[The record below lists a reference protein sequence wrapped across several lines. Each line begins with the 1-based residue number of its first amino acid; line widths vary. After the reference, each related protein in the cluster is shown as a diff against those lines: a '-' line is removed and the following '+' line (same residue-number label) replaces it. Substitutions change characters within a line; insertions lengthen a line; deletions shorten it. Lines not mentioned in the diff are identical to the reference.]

1 MKFLRFP
8 IFAVILVYLSSCA
21 SNKLPPNY
29 FHSVTDT
36 TGKGTPYPELVIQK
50 DDQLS
55 IQVYSRSTKPEVSDV
70 MYNLPGGANASGAQS
85 GFLVDVNGNIE
96 YPRIGVIHAEG
107 LTKLQLAD
115 LIKKKINE
123 NDSVLTNPSVI
134 VRFMSMRITVLG
146 EVNSQGL
153 LNFPGEKIT
162 ILQAIGLAG
171 GINDFGLKDKVKV
184 LREVDGKRQIGV
196 IDLSSSNAFES
207 PYYNLMQN
215 DVVMVEP
222 SSRRQKMA
230 NEELNLRRASFALSA
245 ITAIAVLY
253 NIFR

>member
-1 MKFLRFP
+1 MKFLRFF
-8 IFAVILVYLSSCA
+8 IFAVITIYFSSCA
-21 SNKLPPNY
+21 STKLPPNY

-36 TGKGTPYPELVIQK
+36 TGKENAYRELLIQK

-55 IQVYSRSTKPEVSDV
+55 IQVYSRSTKPEVSDA
-70 MYNLPGGANASGAQS
+70 MYNLPAGANTSPAQS
-85 GFLVDVNGNIE
+85 GFLVDINGNIE
-96 YPRIGVIHAEG
+96 YPRIGLIHAEG
-107 LTKLQLAD
+107 LTKLQLGD

-123 NDSVLTNPSVI
+123 RDSVLTNPSVI

-153 LNFPGEKIT
+153 LNFPGERMT

-171 GINDFGLKDKVKV
+171 GINNFGLKENVKV
-184 LREVDGKRQIGV
+184 LREVDGKREIGI
-196 IDLSSSNAFES
+196 IDLSSTSAFKS

-222 SSRRQKMA
+222 SAKRQKMA
-230 NEELNLRRASFALSA
+230 NEELYIRRASFALSA
-245 ITAIAVLY
+245 ITALAVLY
-253 NIFR
+253 NIFK